1 MSVFGGPKTVAKESL
16 LLAWDARHPLSMS
29 GAGCGGFE
37 GHDEGMTD
45 IMDPT
50 RKAKF
55 MGDARVWGNVNFW
68 TMVGISYPE
77 GNYGGGMAGR
87 DGLTAG
93 YNNFSSG
100 KTYDFTRDMLFFV
113 WDQRNAAW
121 ISDSYFNGERISG
134 HCYDVYEN
142 PSTEV
147 QKFFDDFTVIKKR
160 YPKALYILGGSH
172 ANQWS
177 TSYFDST
184 GATQAIIDL
193 GAPSSVDSWG
203 GWKEWC
209 MVGAPGLGAGNA
221 YGFAVENGPT
231 NPGQVGHLN
240 FRVPSQANRKKG
252 IYGGDKAVDFDGS
265 GDYLDL
271 GSDITFKGSGGWTV
285 ESWVRPES
293 VSSGPYNIIG
303 AESISYNSWY
313 WSILSGKL
321 AMWDLN
327 PGNVWKYGNTTLSA
341 GQWYHTVLVGDPS
354 NSRYYIYLNGEDDM
368 SSGWSSYNG
377 SWQSS
382 KAGLMVRYFGRS
394 SAAHSRY
401 WDGQIS
407 SVKIYNRA
415 LSAAEVKKSFNRG
428 RHRT

>member
-1 MSVFGGPKTVAKESL
+1 MSVEGGPKITTSGLVLSV
-16 LLAWDARHPLSMS
+16 DARHPASMS

-37 GHDEGMTD
+37 GHDEGLTD
-45 IMDPT
+45 IIDT
-50 RKAKF
+50 SRKAKF
-55 MGDARVWGNVNFW
+55 MGDARVWGDVNFW

-77 GNYGGGMAGR
+77 ANYGGGMAGR
-87 DGLTAG
+87 HGLTAG

-121 ISDSYFNGERISG
+121 ISDSYFNGERIFG

-147 QKFFDDFTVIKKR
+147 QKFFDDLTVIKKK

-231 NPGQVGHLN
+231 NAAQVGHLN
-240 FRVPSQANRKKG
+240 FRVPSQATRKKG
-252 IYGGDKAVDFDGS
+252 IYGGDKAVDFDGT
-265 GDYLDL
+265 GDYLDF
-271 GSDITFKGSGGWTV
+271 GSDILISPDNQGWT
-285 ESWVRPES
+285 
-293 VSSGPYNIIG
+293 
-303 AESISYNSWY
+303 AEYWFRTEAASTLQHFNSADEDEFNANWLAIYNS
-313 WSILSGKL
+313 KL
-321 AMWDLN
+321 AVWN
-327 PGNVWKYGNTTLSA
+327 RSPGYWKYGDTVIQSNR
-341 GQWYHTVLVGDPS
+341 WYCAHFVCDSGGTNMRFYIDGVREGGTHVGNAWTAAYS
-354 NSRYYIYLNGEDDM
+354 SLEVRYIGSYMYVSSMSRYFN
-368 SSGWSSYNG
+368 
-377 SWQSS
+377 
-382 KAGLMVRYFGRS
+382 
-394 SAAHSRY
+394 
-401 WDGQIS
+401 GQIS
-407 SVKIYNRA
+407 AASFYNRA
-415 LSAAEVKKSFNRG
+415 LSGAEIKRNFNKR